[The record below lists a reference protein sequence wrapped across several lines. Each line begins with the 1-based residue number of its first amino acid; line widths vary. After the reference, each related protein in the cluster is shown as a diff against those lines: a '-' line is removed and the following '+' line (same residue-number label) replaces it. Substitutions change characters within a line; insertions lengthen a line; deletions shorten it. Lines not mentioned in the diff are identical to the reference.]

1 MDKSISLELNSVDLL
16 KYALFKDYSL
26 PEDIALINLTQERIL
41 MTVKNSVNVS
51 MVSISRAIGLEK
63 SPFSQSVDKRESLGL
78 LERIRSN
85 TDRRQIHLQLTAQG
99 LALTKKVEDSMETH
113 FSERIKILDPKESS
127 RLYDALST
135 IHTIANKLISQ

>member
-26 PEDIALINLTQERIL
+26 PEDIAVINLTQERIL

-63 SPFSQSVDKRESLGL
+63 SPFSQSVDKLESLGL

-99 LALTKKVEDSMETH
+99 LALSKKVEDSMETH
-113 FSERIKILDPKESS
+113 FSERIKILDPNELN